1 MNQNSKWVMVNAYIA
16 GDLWQFKHE
25 AHKISATLRPKTTW
39 GDILCF
45 KYGHK
50 NESEFYLMRMT

>member
-1 MNQNSKWVMVNAYIA
+1 MHTSL

-25 AHKISATLRPKTTW
+25 THKISATLRPKTTW

-50 NESEFYLMRMT
+50 NESEFYLMRMMKKIIH